1 MELLAAGRRIRGWFG
16 ATLWRAARF
25 WTAKELAAMVK
36 ATDLTA
42 GPVRGAIFFPP
53 WTALARV
60 MAPLDPQHT
69 ALGAAFVA
77 LQATKP
83 GGAEHC

>member
-1 MELLAAGRRIRGWFG
+1 
-16 ATLWRAARF
+16 
-25 WTAKELAAMVK
+25 MVK
-36 ATDLTA
+36 DAALTA

-60 MAPLDPQHT
+60 MAPLDPQLGKVNT
-69 ALGAAFVA
+69 LGAAFVA
-77 LQATKP
+77 LQAAKP